1 MADAYQFSNP
11 GPGQLPEINEWWA
24 PYRSWV
30 AFLLRAQ
37 VRRAEPPGPLGA

>member
-1 MADAYQFSNP
+1 MADAYQLSNP
-11 GPGQLPEINEWWA
+11 GPGQLAEINERWA

-37 VRRAEPPGPLGA
+37 GQKG